1 MLRSRIVH
9 RIHELS
15 HQGLPVAE
23 IARTLGISRP
33 TVRKYREGA
42 PPAQPRRPKRSKLD
56 PYQAQV
62 RRWVEQDH
70 CTNCVSMLE
79 RLRPLGYTGGRVAAQ
94 SVRPSLAAGPCW
106 QAPSAALR
114 DQTGRADAI

>member
-1 MLRSRIVH
+1 
-9 RIHELS
+9 LS

-33 TVRKYREGA
+33 TVRKYRDGVPRVTA
-42 PPAQPRRPKRSKLD
+42 RRPKRSKLD
-56 PYQAQV
+56 PYKDQM

-79 RLRPLGYTGGRVAAQ
+79 RLRPLGYTGGLSQLKAFVH
-94 SVRPSLAAGPCW
+94 P
-106 QAPSAALR
+106 LR
-114 DQTGRADAI
+114 RRSGRLVDAWHQRTRGRAGSREQV